1 MYRTG
6 ELERLYNVII
16 PQIKISIQKLSQ
28 RLDNAIKGK
37 AFEAQIYSAAP
48 SVVVTRANSPIKEV
62 ANKELTIT
70 RLDNTP
76 VQAHTETTT
85 QDELVTQREITTQI
99 KEDVDSIIKRVEKL
113 HTTVTEHSSTLKQFA
128 EAVEEKY
135 DEAMDDVDEKI
146 DEVNQK
152 IKLENKSWRS
162 SISLIENKFQT
173 CEQEVGNLDAAIED
187 ILETLESL
195 GQTVKLLSTSIEKI
209 ATLSVGEIVG
219 RTYRR
224 YNTEFYL
231 CNGKEYV
238 INEDYQIASQYA
250 DTVYVETF
258 ARSRSDVP
266 SLISLF
272 DDIEICAMKK
282 LMIGS
287 GCRVVDLINHETK
300 FPPMNRL
307 EEVHINMSFGNND
320 VSKLTEDQLKEIRT
334 RLGLINDK
342 SDELPGQQKI
352 RLYINK
358 APGDF
363 IVEPMK
369 SQIANIKRIF
379 PEEICSEIVFYH

>member
-48 SVVVTRANSPIKEV
+48 SAVVTRTNSPIKEIN
-62 ANKELTIT
+62 NKTQQNELTVT
-70 RLDNTP
+70 RLDDS
-76 VQAHTETTT
+76 H
-85 QDELVTQREITTQI
+85 DELVTQREITTQI

-128 EAVEEKY
+128 VAVEEKY

-195 GQTVKLLSTSIEKI
+195 GQTVRLLSTSIEKL
-209 ATLSVGEIVG
+209 ATLTVSEIVG
-219 RTYRR
+219 RTFRR

-258 ARSRSDVP
+258 ARNRSDIP

-287 GCRVVDLINHETK
+287 GCRVVDLINYETR

-342 SDELPGQQKI
+342 SSELPGQQKI

-358 APGDF
+358 APGEF

-379 PEEICSEIVFYH
+379 PEEICSEIIYYV

>member
-37 AFEAQIYSAAP
+37 AFEAQIYSVAP
-48 SVVVTRANSPIKEV
+48 SAAVTRANSPIKEV
-62 ANKELTIT
+62 NQKPQNELTIT
-70 RLDNTP
+70 RLDNSP
-76 VQAHTETTT
+76 A

-113 HTTVTEHSSTLKQFA
+113 HTTVSEHSSTLKQFA

-195 GQTVKLLSTSIEKI
+195 GQTVRLLSTSIEKL
-209 ATLSVGEIVG
+209 ATLTVSEIVG
-219 RTYRR
+219 RTFRR

-258 ARSRSDVP
+258 ARSRSDIP

-287 GCRVVDLINHETK
+287 GCRVVDLINHETG

-320 VSKLTEDQLKEIRT
+320 TSKLTEDQLKEIRT
-334 RLGLINDK
+334 RLGLRNEN
-342 SDELPGQQKI
+342 SSELPGEQKI

-358 APGDF
+358 VPGEF

-379 PEEICSEIVFYH
+379 PDEICSEVIYYC

>member
-37 AFEAQIYSAAP
+37 AFEAQIYSVAP
-48 SVVVTRANSPIKEV
+48 SAAVTRANSPVREV
-62 ANKELTIT
+62 NQKPQNELTIT
-70 RLDNTP
+70 RLDNSP
-76 VQAHTETTT
+76 A

-162 SISLIENKFQT
+162 SINLIENKFQT

-195 GQTVKLLSTSIEKI
+195 GQTVRLLSTSIEKI

-219 RTYRR
+219 RIFRR

-258 ARSRSDVP
+258 ARSRSDIP

-287 GCRVVDLINHETK
+287 GCRVADLINYETR

-334 RLGLINDK
+334 RLGLINEK

-358 APGDF
+358 TPGEF

-379 PEEICSEIVFYH
+379 PDEICSEIVYYC